1 MESSKK
7 RFKKIQE
14 TIKEEFD
21 FERIV
26 FYVYLSNPGYT
37 SVYGHFNNRVLF

>member
-7 RFKKIQE
+7 CFKKIPE
-14 TIKEEFD
+14 TIKEESD

-26 FYVYLSNPGYT
+26 FYVYLYNSNYT
-37 SVYGHFNNRVLF
+37 AVYGYFNNRVLL

>member
-26 FYVYLSNPGYT
+26 FYVYLYNSNHT
-37 SVYGHFNNRVLF
+37 AVYGYFNNRVLF